1 MKIFDC
7 TTYFDEE
14 LMMDIRFHILN
25 DYVDKFIVV
34 ESIFSHSGNKK
45 NLNFKIN
52 NYKKFKDKI
61 IYLVI
66 EEEPK
71 DILKLKN
78 NKDDSAIKRINSI
91 KRIEQSYNY
100 MFKGIKDAT
109 DDDLV
114 LLSDNDE
121 IPNLKEINLK
131 KIKEKII
138 LFKQKTFYYK
148 LNLQHPLL
156 DWYGTKC
163 CKKKYLKNITWLR
176 SIKNKKYNLFRFDV
190 LFSDLKFMNLNI
202 INNGGWHFTNLKT
215 PEDLLKKYQNDE
227 MHSEFKLRKM
237 GLDDIKRLVKE
248 QVVNYNHFID
258 SSKSNQEKHSKEFQL
273 QKININLLPEYI
285 IQNSSKFNQW
295 IIE

>member
-1 MKIFDC
+1 MKIIDC
-7 TTYFDEE
+7 TTYFEE
-14 LMMDIRFHILN
+14 DLMMDIRFNTLN
-25 DYVDKFIVV
+25 QYVDEFIVC
-34 ESIFSHSGNKK
+34 EANYSHSGKK
-45 NLNFKIN
+45 KKIN
-52 NYKKFKDKI
+52 FQISNFPKFKDKI
-61 IYLVI
+61 THIVSDKEPLDL
-66 EEEPK
+66 EDESSEEPH
-71 DILKLKN
+71 IQ
-78 NKDDSAIKRINSI
+78 RINSI
-91 KRIEQSYNY
+91 KRINHQRDYISNNLEKFNDEDIIMY
-100 MFKGIKDAT
+100 
-109 DDDLV
+109 
-114 LLSDNDE
+114 SDNDE
-121 IPNLKEINLK
+121 IPNLKEINFK

-156 DWYGTKC
+156 NWYGTKKK
-163 CKKKYLKNITWLR
+163 KKKYLKNMTWLR
-176 SIKNKKYNLFRFDV
+176 SIKNKKYNIFRFDV

-215 PEDLLKKYQNDE
+215 PDDLLKKYQNDE

>member
-1 MKIFDC
+1 MKIIDC
-7 TTYFDEE
+7 TTYFEE
-14 LMMDIRFHILN
+14 DLMMDIRFNTLN
-25 DYVDKFIVV
+25 EYVDEFIVC
-34 ESIFSHSGNKK
+34 EANYSHSGKK
-45 NLNFKIN
+45 KKIN
-52 NYKKFKDKI
+52 FQISNFPKFKDKI
-61 IYLVI
+61 THIVSDKEPLDL
-66 EEEPK
+66 EDESSEEPH
-71 DILKLKN
+71 IQ
-78 NKDDSAIKRINSI
+78 RINSI
-91 KRIEQSYNY
+91 KRINHQRDYISNNLEKFNDEDIIMY
-100 MFKGIKDAT
+100 
-109 DDDLV
+109 
-114 LLSDNDE
+114 SDNDE
-121 IPNLKEINLK
+121 IPNLKEINFK

-163 CKKKYLKNITWLR
+163 CKKKYLKNMTWLR
-176 SIKNKKYNLFRFDV
+176 SIKNKKYNIFRFDV

-237 GLDDIKRLVKE
+237 GLNDIKRLVKE

-285 IQNSSKFNQW
+285 IQNSSKFKQW